1 MENLRGWIESPAQR
15 RKIITLAS
23 GGLIIAALFAGQ
35 LLDMIVLRHVLM
47 ISAAVIAGSDIAWR
61 AWHALRNRHI
71 SIELLVT
78 IATAGALLIGDYWE
92 AAAVTFLFMLGAYLE
107 ARTMSQ
113 TRQALQGLLDLAPAS
128 AIVVRDGQ
136 QIEILSHEVELGEMV
151 LVKPGAKIPVDGEV
165 ITGHGVVDESAIT
178 GESIPQEKTSGD
190 KVFAGT
196 INQDGLLKIAAR
208 GIGADTTL
216 ARIIR
221 RVEEAQEEKAPTQRF
236 IERFSRWYT
245 PAIITLSAVA
255 FLLSG
260 DVELALTLL
269 VIGCP
274 GALVISTPVSV
285 VAGIGQAAKK
295 GILIKGGEYLENA
308 GKISAVALDKTG
320 TITQGKPRLTDI
332 VVLAPA
338 FVLADSAEAQFESG
352 GRSADEGPWSAPQQ
366 DVLRWAAIAE
376 AGSGHP
382 LARPI
387 LTEANALLE
396 IPTADDFE
404 NHTGKGIHA
413 TYQGHHIW
421 VGSPDFIRMVGVE
434 TSTVTQTHLDQLSR
448 GGKTV
453 VIVALDGIEVGILG
467 IADPPRPTAQDM
479 LNGLKSIG
487 IDRVVMLTGDDR
499 RTAEAIAREVGI
511 TDVRAELLPEH
522 KLEHIR
528 QLQNEG
534 YVVAMIGDGINDAPA
549 LAAANI
555 GIAMGAAGTDVA
567 IETAD
572 IALMADD
579 LLKIPEAIGLSKATL
594 HNIRQNVSIALLT
607 VGSLLAG
614 VLLGQVHMAA
624 GMFIHELSVLIV
636 VLNGMRLL
644 RTNLA

>member
-1 MENLRGWIESPAQR
+1 MEKLRSWIEYPAQR
-15 RKIITLAS
+15 RKTITLTS
-23 GGLIIAALFAGQ
+23 GSLIIAALIAGQ
-35 LLDMIVLRHVLM
+35 LLDQNALRQALM
-47 ISAAVIAGSDIAWR
+47 IAAALIAGSDISWR

-78 IATAGALLIGDYWE
+78 IATVGALVIGEYWE

-136 QIEILSHEVELGEMV
+136 QIEILSHEVETGEVV

-165 ITGHGVVDESAIT
+165 VAGHGVVDESAIT

-196 INQDGLLKIAAR
+196 INQDGLLKVEAR
-208 GIGADTTL
+208 GVGADTTL

-245 PAIITLSAVA
+245 PAIIALSAVT
-255 FLLSG
+255 LLLTG
-260 DVELALTLL
+260 DIELALTLL

-332 VVLAPA
+332 VVLAPTP
-338 FVLADSAEAQFESG
+338 VLAGSDKTFSDPG
-352 GRSADEGPWSAPQQ
+352 IVWSSPQQ

-387 LTEANALLE
+387 LAEASTLIE
-396 IPTADDFE
+396 IPAADDFE
-404 NHTGKGIHA
+404 NYTGKGIHA
-413 TYQGHHIW
+413 TYREHSVW
-421 VGSPDFIRMVGVE
+421 VGSPDLIRTAGVK
-434 TSTVTQTHLDQLSR
+434 THPDTQTHLDRLSR
-448 GGKTV
+448 SGKTA
-453 VIVALDGIEVGILG
+453 VIVAVDGIELGILG
-467 IADPPRPTAQDM
+467 IADPPRPTAQVM
-479 LNGLKSIG
+479 LNSLKTIG

-499 RTAEAIAREVGI
+499 RTAQAIAREVGI

-528 QLQNEG
+528 QLQKEG
-534 YVVAMIGDGINDAPA
+534 YIVAMIGDGINDAPA
-549 LAAANI
+549 LAAADI
-555 GIAMGAAGTDVA
+555 GMAMGAAGTDVA

-594 HNIRQNVSIALLT
+594 RNIRQNVSIALLT

-614 VLLGQVHMAA
+614 VLLGQVHMAG
-624 GMFIHELSVLIV
+624 GMFIHELSVLVV

-644 RTNLA
+644 RTNPVGVPRI

>member
-1 MENLRGWIESPAQR
+1 MEKLRSWIEYPAQR
-15 RKIITLAS
+15 RKTITLTS
-23 GGLIIAALFAGQ
+23 GSLIIAALIAGQ
-35 LLDMIVLRHVLM
+35 LLDQNALRQALM
-47 ISAAVIAGSDIAWR
+47 IAAALIAGSDISWR

-78 IATAGALLIGDYWE
+78 IATVGALVIGEYWE

-136 QIEILSHEVELGEMV
+136 QIEILSHEVETGEVV

-165 ITGHGVVDESAIT
+165 VSGHGVVDESAIT

-196 INQDGLLKIAAR
+196 INQDGLLKVEAR
-208 GIGADTTL
+208 GVGADTTL

-245 PAIITLSAVA
+245 PAIIALSAVT
-255 FLLSG
+255 LLLTG
-260 DVELALTLL
+260 DIELALTLL

-332 VVLAPA
+332 VVLAPTP
-338 FVLADSAEAQFESG
+338 VLAGSDKTFSDPG
-352 GRSADEGPWSAPQQ
+352 IVWSSPQQ

-387 LTEANALLE
+387 LAEASTLIE
-396 IPTADDFE
+396 IPAADDFE
-404 NHTGKGIHA
+404 NYTGKGVHA
-413 TYQGHHIW
+413 TYREHSVW
-421 VGSPDFIRMVGVE
+421 VGSPDLIRTAGVK
-434 TSTVTQTHLDQLSR
+434 THPDTQTHLDRLSR
-448 GGKTV
+448 SGKTA
-453 VIVALDGIEVGILG
+453 VIVAVDGIELGILG
-467 IADPPRPTAQDM
+467 IADPPRPTAQVM
-479 LNGLKSIG
+479 LNSLKTIG

-499 RTAEAIAREVGI
+499 RTAQAIAREVGI

-528 QLQNEG
+528 QLQKEG
-534 YVVAMIGDGINDAPA
+534 YIVAMIGDGINDAPA
-549 LAAANI
+549 LAAADI
-555 GIAMGAAGTDVA
+555 GMAMGAAGTDVA

-594 HNIRQNVSIALLT
+594 RNIRQNVSIALLT

-614 VLLGQVHMAA
+614 VLLGQVHMAG
-624 GMFIHELSVLIV
+624 GMFIHELSVLVV

-644 RTNLA
+644 RTNPVGVPRI